1 MNTHNIYFY
10 EEMAKII
17 PQLSSNTHFSVIL
30 LLTEYVFEVI
40 ARLFRLLS
48 KTSWHDLG
56 SGIRKKEE
64 PVWTQWSIPLD

>member
-1 MNTHNIYFY
+1 MNTRNIYFY

-17 PQLSSNTHFSVIL
+17 PQYYPQILNFSLIL

-40 ARLFRLLS
+40 ASLFRLLS

-56 SGIRKKEE
+56 SG
-64 PVWTQWSIPLD
+64 

>member
-17 PQLSSNTHFSVIL
+17 PQYYHQILNFSLIL

-40 ARLFRLLS
+40 ASLFRLHS

-64 PVWTQWSIPLD
+64 PVPDTMEHSA